1 MDQSSAQPSASNAA
15 HNSVIRHDNANV
27 VHHDESVVGRTVRV
41 TGDIVA
47 AAQRAILA
55 VAVIP

>member
-1 MDQSSAQPSASNAA
+1 
-15 HNSVIRHDNANV
+15 VIRYDNSNV
-27 VHHDESVVGRTVRV
+27 VHHDESVVGRTIRV

-47 AAQRAILA
+47 ATQRAIFA